1 MAVLEQNGN
10 RITVI
15 IDETESKEYV
25 FSKIK
30 NLEDKNLELET
41 QLSQAQSDNLTTLE
55 ACAELYELLLASQ
68 PV

>member
-1 MAVLEQNGN
+1 MAILEQNGN

-25 FSKIK
+25 FNKIK
-30 NLEDKNLELET
+30 NLEDKNIELEIHLT
-41 QLSQAQSDNLTTLE
+41 QAQSDNLTTLE
-55 ACAELYELLLASQ
+55 ACAELYELLLATQ

>member
-1 MAVLEQNGN
+1 MAILNQNGN

-15 IDETESKEYV
+15 IDEAESKEYV

-55 ACAELYELLLASQ
+55 ACAELYETLITLM